1 MTENV
6 FLSQFRILFIIL
18 LLVNVQ
24 CIQSSSANNSSL
36 YPDNV
41 IESDLTTI
49 TSNTVNAEEYTFEKQ
64 YQYDN
69 SLGAMNDLFI
79 VGELAYVA
87 IRWGGLVIF
96 NISDSTKP
104 TILGSYNEQIERS
117 SYGDLTSGVF
127 VRETVAFVAD
137 GAYGLLILNVSNPRE
152 PIKIGEYREEN
163 NYWRKYC
170 AISVNN
176 NFAYI
181 LSSFYF
187 IILNISDLSSPSKI
201 AEMDYV
207 YSNTIVRMHVKN
219 EFVFIGE
226 NLGPGVIIDVS
237 DPNNPNISIELENT
251 RACAIQQEYLI
262 TAVEPNRLTIYELTS
277 LPLLSVLTN
286 YTIPI
291 IGSVEFL
298 CVNDEYAY
306 VGSKD
311 EIVVLNITDIS
322 NISVICTIPDL
333 KWLPES
339 GDVWIDRVLVTT
351 NEQQKRDLLLF
362 IDYQQGLF
370 IHNVSKPEGETL
382 IGTYDNGMRAELVT
396 GKGEYI
402 YLASRPEI
410 PYYPMELDIFTMKN
424 EQLER
429 VGGYSSGLDIDDIA
443 INDEDIAFLAAG
455 NGIEVVNIS
464 DATKPERISLYS
476 YPEPLFTWGFYYDQM
491 TEIIYL
497 CGGVDG
503 LFILDVSDVQDISC
517 ISQVSSFNGYGYQAY
532 EVFVYENIAF
542 VADSQTFGGFG
553 MIDVTNPANPVIID
567 YIPLNE
573 GIHGIYV
580 ENNVAYISARATILR
595 IFDVSNKED
604 VQLLSKYGNSGSQG
618 SFVLQNG
625 ICYFPQMDLGITL
638 IDVQDNTN
646 LKSILT
652 VKDSLT
658 GLCMDVWVNDSL
670 IFLADAWDG
679 LEVWELSI
687 QETHLI
693 RNIVLITLSTLTLS
707 ISVVILVIYL
717 RRKKKK
723 LINNIQ
729 SENILSI

>member
-1 MTENV
+1 
-6 FLSQFRILFIIL
+6 
-18 LLVNVQ
+18 
-24 CIQSSSANNSSL
+24 
-36 YPDNV
+36 
-41 IESDLTTI
+41 
-49 TSNTVNAEEYTFEKQ
+49 
-64 YQYDN
+64 
-69 SLGAMNDLFI
+69 
-79 VGELAYVA
+79 
-87 IRWGGLVIF
+87 
-96 NISDSTKP
+96 
-104 TILGSYNEQIERS
+104 
-117 SYGDLTSGVF
+117 
-127 VRETVAFVAD
+127 
-137 GAYGLLILNVSNPRE
+137 
-152 PIKIGEYREEN
+152 
-163 NYWRKYC
+163 
-170 AISVNN
+170 
-176 NFAYI
+176 
-181 LSSFYF
+181 
-187 IILNISDLSSPSKI
+187 
-201 AEMDYV
+201 
-207 YSNTIVRMHVKN
+207 
-219 EFVFIGE
+219 
-226 NLGPGVIIDVS
+226 
-237 DPNNPNISIELENT
+237 
-251 RACAIQQEYLI
+251 
-262 TAVEPNRLTIYELTS
+262 
-277 LPLLSVLTN
+277 
-286 YTIPI
+286 
-291 IGSVEFL
+291 
-298 CVNDEYAY
+298 
-306 VGSKD
+306 
-311 EIVVLNITDIS
+311 
-322 NISVICTIPDL
+322 
-333 KWLPES
+333 
-339 GDVWIDRVLVTT
+339 
-351 NEQQKRDLLLF
+351 
-362 IDYQQGLF
+362 
-370 IHNVSKPEGETL
+370 
-382 IGTYDNGMRAELVT
+382 MRAELVT

-532 EVFVYENIAF
+532 EVFVYENVAF

-707 ISVVILVIYL
+707 ISVIILVIYL
-717 RRKKKK
+717 RRNKKKV
-723 LINNIQ
+723 INNIQ